1 MTVFK
6 SGLFSVGWAAYLT
19 CRLLEETAFHPRPQ
33 ESRTRKWN
41 CFCWFPWPR
50 KHTIKSKEMMKSN
63 LLLFLLLFSCLSIT
77 IHLLFSFFLQQDK
90 SNFGGTG
97 KKCKHVKHE
106 RTGFLW
112 DLHFCYNST
121 NEANWWI
128 YQNISELICIH
139 NLKS

>member
-77 IHLLFSFFLQQDK
+77 IHLLFSFFCSKIKVILGAQGRNVNTLNMKELD
-90 SNFGGTG
+90 
-97 KKCKHVKHE
+97 
-106 RTGFLW
+106 
-112 DLHFCYNST
+112 FCG
-121 NEANWWI
+121 
-128 YQNISELICIH
+128 ICTFVIIPQM
-139 NLKS
+139 KQTDEFTKIFQSSSAYTI